1 MTFNQVVPGSNPGT
15 LIDAQIAQLV
25 EQRTENPRVV
35 GSIPTEGTMC
45 GFSSSGRAPPCQ
57 GGGSEFEPRHS
68 LQKGRHD
75 LWSCLPFWVPAALR
89 PAPFGI
95 PMLGRSKFALR
106 RPAEQVPGAFAESM
120 ISVFHPV
127 LKKERGKYSVF
138 SFCQSNKLELLFS
151 L

>member
-1 MTFNQVVPGSNPGT
+1 MTYGHVF
-15 LIDAQIAQLV
+15 LL
-25 EQRTENPRVV
+25 
-35 GSIPTEGTMC
+35 
-45 GFSSSGRAPPCQ
+45 
-57 GGGSEFEPRHS
+57 
-68 LQKGRHD
+68 
-75 LWSCLPFWVPAALR
+75 VPAALR